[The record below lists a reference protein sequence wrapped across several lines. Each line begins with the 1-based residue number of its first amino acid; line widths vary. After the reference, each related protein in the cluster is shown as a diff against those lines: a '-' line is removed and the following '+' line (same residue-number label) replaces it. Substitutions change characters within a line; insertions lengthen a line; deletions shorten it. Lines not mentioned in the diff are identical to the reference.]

1 MSDAEPVTHATP
13 AAKDPL
19 ATERRVPLY
28 AKILIALV
36 IGGALGLVINVLNAP
51 QRVSHG
57 KSAGRPAGWLR
68 EYRGFVLVA
77 AGVLAVG
84 VAFAARSWF
93 AGDGCRDVGFERGD
107 HREDDRGD
115 RYRQI
120 GAQNPEE

>member
-1 MSDAEPVTHATP
+1 M
-13 AAKDPL
+13 
-19 ATERRVPLY
+19 
-28 AKILIALV
+28 
-36 IGGALGLVINVLNAP
+36 NAP

-93 AGDGCRDVGFERGD
+93 AGDGKGPRPDAPKINTAGPPGPAPEGMVWVPGGWFWMGD
-107 HREDDRGD
+107 AMFDLGNESFQDAPPHLV
-115 RYRQI
+115 Y
-120 GAQNPEE
+120 